1 MQFHGIR
8 KWDQERFP
16 GFDLVAYHDHCTDG
30 IMAAAVASWVSTL
43 RQKVERQYFA
53 SLPPL
58 SAVAELAKR
67 FAVKKEDL

>member
-30 IMAAAVASWVSTL
+30 IMESGISNSG
-43 RQKVERQYFA
+43 F
-53 SLPPL
+53 PPC
-58 SAVAELAKR
+58 AKR
-67 FAVKKEDL
+67 WKGNTLPACPRFRLWPNWPNGSR